1 METYTLYYT
10 TRSYTTE
17 STALIPR
24 IALEEAAAAYDVEEV
39 ELEPTP
45 PHWYLA
51 INPHGKIPTLVDQ
64 RREWDRQLI
73 VYPSSAIFFYLAGN
87 HPDAALLPASKADKA
102 EVYKAMF
109 DMAEMLQSV
118 YILFFYPERYSI
130 DGSSTPSM
138 RRKAVEW
145 LAEYWRRID
154 GMLRETPYVA
164 GNQYTICDIYLYVMA
179 RWYVDICKTTQGDGL
194 VPFPDLQHAAASC
207 TSTEARPAV
216 ARSLAADNIECITDQ
231 G

>member
-1 METYTLYYT
+1 MYTLYYT

-24 IALEEAAAAYDVEEV
+24 IALEETAAGYDVAEV

-45 PHWYLA
+45 PDWYLA

-64 RREWDRQLI
+64 RRQWDRQLI
-73 VYPSSAIFFYLAGN
+73 VYPSSAILFHLARN
-87 HPDAALLPASKADKA
+87 HPDAMLLPTSEVAKA

-118 YILFFYPERYSI
+118 YMLFFYPERYSTDRSGI
-130 DGSSTPSM
+130 PSI
-138 RRKAVEW
+138 RRKAVQW

-154 GMLRETPYVA
+154 DMLGEISYPA

-179 RWYVDICKTTQGDGL
+179 RWYVDIYNTMQGDGL
-194 VPFPDLQHAAASC
+194 VPFQDLQHAAASC
-207 TSTEARPAV
+207 TLTEARPAV
-216 ARSLAADNIECITDQ
+216 ASSLAADNIEFIMDQ